1 MYGDQSGEFECGSC
15 GLKGLVLGAVY
26 MEGRRS
32 QNQGDPRSRN
42 NFLLGLQA
50 GILVCVV
57 TK

>member
-1 MYGDQSGEFECGSC
+1 MWIL

-26 MEGRRS
+26 MEGGRS
-32 QNQGDPRSRN
+32 QNQEDPRRRN
-42 NFLLGLQA
+42 NFSLGLHA

>member
-1 MYGDQSGEFECGSC
+1 MWIL

-42 NFLLGLQA
+42 NFLLGLRA
-50 GILVCVV
+50 GILVCVI

>member
-1 MYGDQSGEFECGSC
+1 MWIL

-26 MEGRRS
+26 MEGGRP
-32 QNQGDPRSRN
+32 QNQEDSRRQN
-42 NFLLGLQA
+42 NVSLGLHA